1 MAGINKVII
10 LGNLGK
16 DPELRHTSSGTPFCS
31 LVIATSE
38 TYTDKQSNEKRE
50 VTEWHNVVLW
60 RRLAEVANQYL
71 TKGSKVYI
79 EGKLR
84 TRSWEDDNGQ
94 KRYATDIQGD
104 VMQMLD
110 RPSDQGNRHETQ
122 NSGQS
127 QAAATPVSASSG
139 ESGESGGEDDLPF

>member
-110 RPSDQGNRHETQ
+110 RPNDQGNRQEAQ

-127 QAAATPVSASSG
+127 QAAATPIPAT
-139 ESGESGGEDDLPF
+139 SGESGGDDDLPF